1 MNTSKISFTV
11 AATFLLAL
19 GLFTGCASTDEGG
32 AHVSNNYY
40 GAGYQD
46 PWYHGNYHD
55 DDDVIVTP
63 PQPGNPPDQGLRPA
77 HPIASPPLRALN
89 PIRTPARAQTCGP
102 WRGAA
107 LKL

>member
-11 AATFLLAL
+11 AATLLLAS

-32 AHVSNNYY
+32 THVSNNYY
-40 GAGYQD
+40 GVGYQD

-63 PQPGNPPDQGLRPA
+63 PPVNPPDQGLRPA
-77 HPIASPPLRALN
+77 HPIAMPPSRPSIPSA
-89 PIRTPARAQTCGP
+89 PRPAPRPAA
-102 WRGAA
+102 RGGGRR
-107 LKL
+107 